1 MKQEEK
7 SEWEETR
14 QDKRRGYMQRR
25 RQGDRRGEKERWKK
39 EMIKLPW
46 ELPSDTMKRERERWR
61 ETAAA
66 DTHIQLFHDL
76 QQIHSS
82 SFWGNIPHWT
92 CYNKINV
99 SPYSWPKTVIYAQPR
114 EKSRA
119 PVSTRI
125 QMQTKEPK
133 TAIWQ
138 KCRQRI
144 QHLHIH
150 KSQSNMWCMS
160 FQKAQRRQHN
170 TAWGGS
176 NTIIRWPFGAIS
188 KQLQFVKQA

>member
-1 MKQEEK
+1 MRGD
-7 SEWEETR
+7 ETR
-14 QDKRRGYMQRR
+14 QDKRREEGTSREEDKVT
-25 RQGDRRGEKERWKK
+25 GEEKRRGEKKK
-39 EMIKLPW
+39 WSNYPGNYHLIPW
-46 ELPSDTMKRERERWR
+46 REREREMKR
-61 ETAAA
+61 DSSRHT
-66 DTHIQLFHDL
+66 HDL

-92 CYNKINV
+92 CYNKFNV
-99 SPYSWPKTVIYAQPR
+99 SPISRPKTVIYAQPR

-150 KSQSNMWCMS
+150 KSQSKMRRMS
-160 FQKAQRRQHN
+160 YQTARRRHHN

-176 NTIIRWPFGAIS
+176 NTIILWPFGAIS